1 MEEDGWK
8 ESRRRDKMRGKQE
21 ERRWRNTDKG
31 KERNVKMGKFRKLG
45 DKLRSQETRLRKM

>member
-1 MEEDGWK
+1 
-8 ESRRRDKMRGKQE
+8 MRGKQE

>member
-8 ESRRRDKMRGKQE
+8 ESRRRDKMSGKQE